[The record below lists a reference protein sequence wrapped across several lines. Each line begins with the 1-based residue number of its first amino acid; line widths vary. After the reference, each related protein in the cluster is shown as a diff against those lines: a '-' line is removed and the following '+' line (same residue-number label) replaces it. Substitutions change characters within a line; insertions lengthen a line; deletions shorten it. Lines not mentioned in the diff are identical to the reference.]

1 MFDYDN
7 KGMICTDD
15 LLDILT
21 FMIGGNVTRDQVST
35 MIKQLLLFIT
45 FYYVEYKRNSLS
57 ITQKGAKSTCL
68 SHPHN

>member
-35 MIKQLLLFIT
+35 MIKRFLLFIT
-45 FYYVEYKRNSLS
+45 FYYVEYKRNS
-57 ITQKGAKSTCL
+57 
-68 SHPHN
+68 